1 MSTDRILL
9 FIPAY
14 NCAPQ
19 IPRVLAQL
27 QDLPAG
33 ILTEVLVVDNHSKD
47 DTREAALAAA
57 QQLTH
62 LRVQVV
68 QNTDNYGLGGSHKSA
83 FAYAVANSFDTVIV
97 LHGDDQ
103 GRLADLLPV
112 LSSGQHRSYDA
123 MLGSR
128 FMRGSRLKNYSA
140 FRIFGNHV
148 FNALFTAASG
158 RRVTDLGSGLNL
170 FGRRIFSDPMVLR
183 HSDDLRFN
191 CYLLLGM
198 VASGQTFRYFPIAWS
213 EEDQVS
219 NVKMFSQS
227 TRTLEI
233 LWEYVFSRTR
243 FKSADHRDTPR
254 ASYTF
259 RVLGTN
265 DAVLRTSTDTVTAKG
280 TST

>member
-1 MSTDRILL
+1 MTDATRDRILL

-27 QDLPAG
+27 KSVPPG
-33 ILTEVLVVDNHSKD
+33 VITEALVVDNHSKD
-47 DTREAALAAA
+47 NTREAAVAAA
-57 QQLTH
+57 QELTH
-62 LRVQVV
+62 IRVQVV
-68 QNTDNYGLGGSHKSA
+68 QNSDNYGLGGSHKSA
-83 FAYAVANSFDTVIV
+83 FGYAQANGFDYVIV

-103 GRLADLLPV
+103 GRISDMLPILA
-112 LSSGQHRSYDA
+112 SGEHRKYDA

-128 FMRGSRLKNYSA
+128 FMSGSKLKNYSA

-148 FNALFTAASG
+148 FNALFSIVSG
-158 RRVTDLGSGLNL
+158 RRITDLGSGLNL
-170 FGRRIFSDPMVLR
+170 FGRRIFSDPFVLR

-198 VASGQTFRYFPIAWS
+198 VASGQTFRYFPITWS
-213 EEDQVS
+213 EEDQIS

-227 TRTLEI
+227 RRTLDI
-233 LWEYVFSRTR
+233 LREYFFNRKH
-243 FKSADHRDTPR
+243 FLSADHRDTPR
-254 ASYTF
+254 AAYTF

-265 DAVLRTSTDTVTAKG
+265 DAVQSTSGEQA
-280 TST
+280 